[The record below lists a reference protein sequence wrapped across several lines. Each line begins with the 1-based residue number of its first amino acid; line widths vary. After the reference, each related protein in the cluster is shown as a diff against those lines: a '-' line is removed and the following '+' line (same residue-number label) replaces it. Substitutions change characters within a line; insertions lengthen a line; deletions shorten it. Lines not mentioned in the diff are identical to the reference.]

1 MGQVIDF
8 NRRQTRS
15 AENAQ
20 GASAASPQAFLAQP
34 VYPQAMLVHHMALW
48 RSLVASYA
56 SLWFAPFGIEVKVIE
71 SGERPIPKVRARS
84 GGG

>member
-8 NRRQTRS
+8 SRRQIRS
-15 AENAQ
+15 AESAQ
-20 GASAASPQAFLAQP
+20 GASARSPRPLLVQP
-34 VYPQAMLVHHMALW
+34 VCPQAMLVHHMALW
-48 RSLVASYA
+48 RSLMAGYA

-71 SGERPIPKVRARS
+71 SGEKPMPKVRASS